1 MTRIRTMTK
10 ADTNESARICYKAFN
25 AIAARHNFP
34 SDFPSVRQAHELVS
48 TLQPH
53 PGYFSVVA
61 ESDGRII
68 GSNFLDE
75 RSAIFG
81 VGPVSVATDVQDGRV
96 GRALMQ
102 AVLDRSAERQA
113 LGVRLVQVAYHNR
126 SMSLYT
132 KLGFAV
138 REPLAAIQG
147 PPLSMQI
154 SGFDV
159 RAAHEEDLADC
170 DKLCL
175 QVHGHDRSGDL
186 RDAIAHGSAKVVE
199 RDGQITG
206 YTTDVGFT
214 GHSVAVSNEDLM
226 ALIADADEFS
236 WNGFL
241 VPLRNAELLRW
252 CFDHGLRVVYMLNMM
267 ALGYYQEPRGSFLAS
282 IGY

>member
-1 MTRIRTMTK
+1 
-10 ADTNESARICYKAFN
+10 
-25 AIAARHNFP
+25 
-34 SDFPSVRQAHELVS
+34 
-48 TLQPH
+48 
-53 PGYFSVVA
+53 
-61 ESDGRII
+61 
-68 GSNFLDE
+68 
-75 RSAIFG
+75 
-81 VGPVSVATDVQDGRV
+81 
-96 GRALMQ
+96 MQ
-102 AVLDRSAERQA
+102 AVLDRSTEQQA

-132 KLGFAV
+132 KLGFQV

-147 PPLSMQI
+147 RPLSMQI
-154 SGFDV
+154 SGYDV
-159 RAAHEEDLADC
+159 RAAHEADLADC

-175 QVHGHDRSGDL
+175 QVHGHDRNGEL

-199 RDGQITG
+199 RDGQITA

-226 ALIADADEFS
+226 ALIADADAFS

-252 CFDHGLRVVYMLNMM
+252 CFDHGLRVVYMLNLM
-267 ALGYYQEPRGSFLAS
+267 AMGYYQEPRGSSLAS